1 MGQMFYGYGEH
12 VLMGIIAYNCKKM
25 ITVQCVALWG
35 CIKMNRDKIGTQT
48 CYIHQCTKR
57 YVDVYSM
64 SVSQSCLC
72 SFFMQSLYPLQ
83 IS

>member
-1 MGQMFYGYGEH
+1 MYRD
-12 VLMGIIAYNCKKM
+12 
-25 ITVQCVALWG
+25 

-48 CYIHQCTKR
+48 CYIHQCTTR
-57 YVDVYSM
+57 YVDVHSM

-72 SFFMQSLYPLQ
+72 SFYAIPIIITFQ